1 MNNTV
6 RFLFAETG
14 RYFDMQHILG
24 HRRICCAGGD
34 QMCRR
39 TKLWG
44 LLLCALGTGLLLS
57 CLMEGVLLRLLL
69 GAALLTAGVL
79 LLSGR

>member
-1 MNNTV
+1 
-6 RFLFAETG
+6 
-14 RYFDMQHILG
+14 
-24 HRRICCAGGD
+24 
-34 QMCRR
+34 MCRR

-79 LLSGR
+79 LLSSR